1 MLEPRRG
8 IREEEKGFGGR
19 AGQYA
24 TGWSHKAHLCR
35 LIEEKDYKQAPKRRV
50 ASL

>member
-1 MLEPRRG
+1 MIEPRRG
-8 IREEEKGFGGR
+8 SREEEKGMGGR

-24 TGWSHKAHLCR
+24 TGWSHIAHLCR
-35 LIEEKDYKQAPKRRV
+35 LMEEEDDKQAPKRRV